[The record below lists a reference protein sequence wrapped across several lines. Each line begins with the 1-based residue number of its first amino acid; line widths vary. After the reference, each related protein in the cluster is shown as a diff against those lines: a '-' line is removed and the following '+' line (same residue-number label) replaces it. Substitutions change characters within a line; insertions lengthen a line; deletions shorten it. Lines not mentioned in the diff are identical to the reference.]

1 MYFQLISNIFKLL
14 DVLNAWDDSL
24 EGGSEWAEVLQITER
39 ILYHSFM
46 IKLDKEVLIEANK
59 RLTRLLQKRVVT
71 DENEATYQMFKLDT
85 VLRISQAHGTL
96 LLYKIITLILK
107 GPKSCD
113 LIICS
118 IFMKMNLSPFKIG
131 EDLNLG
137 PFKNK
142 VTKYNLIDH
151 ITGLWLSWYDGVGAV
166 KGTFWDS

>member
-1 MYFQLISNIFKLL
+1 MNFSFFMYFQLISNIFKLL

-46 IKLDKEVLIEANK
+46 IKVDKEVLIEANK

-96 LLYKIITLILK
+96 LLYKIITFILK
-107 GPKSCD
+107 GPKS
-113 LIICS
+113 
-118 IFMKMNLSPFKIG
+118 
-131 EDLNLG
+131 
-137 PFKNK
+137 
-142 VTKYNLIDH
+142 
-151 ITGLWLSWYDGVGAV
+151 
-166 KGTFWDS
+166 